1 MLIEQREHAI
11 ILRIARGTLV
21 PAVIDNREQGARA
34 DAAALGRNIVQPRVR
49 HEVEQR
55 RRRDEMTF
63 VQQVRRKRSPEIELP
78 GANLN
83 SPRDRCTPFGGLGQQ
98 SWILV
103 DCYPLLIGFKPRGE
117 VANVG
122 AGAST
127 EVERAD

>member
-1 MLIEQREHAI
+1 MMIEWPAFTWASRRAFHASI
-11 ILRIARGTLV
+11 IGRSSGAISAAAYAQPAINLRIARGTLV

-34 DAAALGRNIVQPRVR
+34 DAAALGRNIVQPRGR

-63 VQQVRRKRSPEIELP
+63 VEQVRRKRSPEIELP

-83 SPRDRCTPFGGLGQQ
+83 SRRDRCTPFGGLGQQ

-103 DCYPLLIGFKPRGE
+103 
-117 VANVG
+117 
-122 AGAST
+122 
-127 EVERAD
+127 